1 MAVREVPLYID
12 GRWVDGHPQEG
23 TGKAARFE
31 VLNPATSEP
40 VAVVPDGGPEQAR
53 AAVDAAARAFPK
65 WAALTA
71 LERGAI
77 LLKAREILAGRLDA
91 LARLITE
98 ENGKPVA
105 EARGEVAFAIQYL
118 PWFAEEARRVYGEI
132 VPPPVSHKRL
142 WVVHQPLGVVAAIT
156 PWNFPATMVLRKIAP
171 ALAAGCTVVL
181 KPPKETP
188 LTALEIARA
197 FEEAG
202 LPPGVFNVV
211 VGKRAA
217 PIADVFLTDPRVRKI
232 AFTGSTEVGKVL
244 MRGAADQLK
253 RVAFELGGNAPF
265 IVFEDADL
273 PRAVE
278 NAVAIKYLRVGGQSC
293 ICANRIYVQRSIAD
307 QFLTTFTEA
316 VRAIKV
322 GPGLEPGIQ
331 VGPLINQET
340 LEKVDGLVSEAVAQ
354 GARALAG
361 GRRLT
366 DGAYA
371 RGFFYQPTVLTNVRE
386 EMRVARDETFGPV
399 APVLAFETDEEVI
412 ARANDTTFGLA
423 AYLSSRDL
431 SRVVRV
437 SEALEYGLVCVNDA
451 TGYTHEIPFGGY
463 KESGLGREGGRQ
475 GIHEYMEVKSISVN
489 IK

>member
-1 MAVREVPLYID
+1 MSVREAPLFVG
-12 GRWVDGHPQEG
+12 GRWVDGQTGG
-23 TGKAARFE
+23 TFE

-40 VAVVPDGGPEQAR
+40 IAVVPNGGADQAR
-53 AAVDAAARAFPK
+53 AAVDAAAKAFPK
-65 WAALTA
+65 WAAMTA
-71 LERGAI
+71 LERGAVLLRARDI
-77 LLKAREILAGRLDA
+77 LTAKLDA
-91 LARLITE
+91 LARLVTE

-132 VPPPVSHKRL
+132 VPPPVPHKRL
-142 WVVHQPLGVVAAIT
+142 WVTHQPTGVVAAIT

-171 ALAAGCTVVL
+171 ALAAGCPVVL
-181 KPPKETP
+181 KPAKETP
-188 LTALEIARA
+188 LTAIEIARA

-217 PIADVFLTDPRVRKI
+217 PIAEVFLKDPRVRKI
-232 AFTGSTEVGKVL
+232 AFTGSTEVGKAL
-244 MRGAADQLK
+244 MAQAAAQLK

-265 IVFEDADL
+265 IVFDDADL
-273 PRAVE
+273 DRAVQ

-293 ICANRIYVQRSIAD
+293 ICANRIYVHRPIAEA
-307 QFLTTFTEA
+307 FLARFTEA

-322 GPGLEPGIQ
+322 GPGFDPGVQ
-331 VGPLINQET
+331 VGPLINAET
-340 LEKVDGLVSEAVAQ
+340 LEKVEGFVKDAVAR
-354 GARALAG
+354 GARPLVG

-366 DGAYA
+366 EGAYG
-371 RGFFYQPTVLTNVRE
+371 RGFFYEPTVLAEVRE
-386 EMRVARDETFGPV
+386 EMPVARDETFGPI
-399 APVLAFETDEEVI
+399 APVMIFDTDEEVI
-412 ARANDTTFGLA
+412 ARANNTTFGLA

-431 SRVVRV
+431 RRVIRV

-451 TGYTHEIPFGGY
+451 TGYTHEIPFGGF

-475 GIHEYMEVKSISVN
+475 GIEEYMEVKSISLN
-489 IK
+489 IS

>member
-1 MAVREVPLYID
+1 MPLREAPLFID
-12 GRWVDGHPQEG
+12 GRWIDGQVG
-23 TGKAARFE
+23 GMFE
-31 VLNPATSEP
+31 VLNPATSEAI
-40 VAVVPDGGPEQAR
+40 AVVPDGGPEQAR
-53 AAVDAAARAFPK
+53 AAVDAAATAFPT
-65 WAALTA
+65 WSAMTA

-77 LLKAREILAGRLDA
+77 LLRAREILTSRLDA

-98 ENGKPVA
+98 ENGKPVP
-105 EARGEVAFAIQYL
+105 EARGEVSFAIQYL

-132 VPPPVSHKRL
+132 VPPPVAHKRL
-142 WVVHQPLGVVAAIT
+142 WVTHQPVGVVAAIT

-181 KPPKETP
+181 KPARETP
-188 LTALEIARA
+188 LTAIEIARA

-202 LPPGVFNVV
+202 LPRGVFNVV

-217 PIADVFLTDPRVRKI
+217 PIADVFVNDPRVRKI

-244 MRGAADQLK
+244 MAQAAAQLK

-265 IVFEDADL
+265 IVLDDADVE
-273 PRAVE
+273 RAVQ

-293 ICANRIYVQRSIAD
+293 ICANRIYVQRPIAEA
-307 QFLTTFTEA
+307 FLARFVEA

-322 GPGLEPGIQ
+322 GSGFEPGVQ
-331 VGPLINQET
+331 VGPMINAET
-340 LEKVDGLVSEAVAQ
+340 LDKVEGFVRNAVAS
-354 GARALAG
+354 GARPLAG

-366 DGAYA
+366 GGAYGK
-371 RGFFYQPTVLTNVRE
+371 GFFYEPTVLTDVRE
-386 EMRVARDETFGPV
+386 EMPVVRDETFGPV
-399 APVLAFETDEEVI
+399 APVMVFDTDEEVVS
-412 ARANDTTFGLA
+412 RANNTTYGLA

-431 SRVVRV
+431 RRVIRI

-451 TGYTHEIPFGGY
+451 TGYTHEIPFGGF

-475 GIHEYMEVKSISVN
+475 GIAEYMEVKSISLS
-489 IK
+489 IS

>member
-1 MAVREVPLYID
+1 MAVKEAPLFID
-12 GRWVDGHPQEG
+12 GRWSDGERRE
-23 TGKAARFE
+23 KFE

-40 VAVVPDGGPEQAR
+40 IAVVPNGGPEQAR

-77 LLKAREILAGRLDA
+77 LLKTRDILTGRLDA

-105 EARGEVAFAIQYL
+105 EARGELAFAIQYL

-132 VPPPVSHKRL
+132 VPPPVAHKRL
-142 WVVHQPLGVVAAIT
+142 WVIHQPLGVVGAIT

-181 KPPKETP
+181 KPAKETP

-197 FEEAG
+197 FMEAG

-211 VGKRAA
+211 VGRRPA
-217 PIADVFLTDPRVRKI
+217 PIAEVFLTDPRVRKI
-232 AFTGSTEVGKVL
+232 AFTGSTEIGKQL
-244 MRGAADQLK
+244 MRAAADQLK

-265 IVFEDADL
+265 IVFDDADL
-273 PRAVE
+273 ERAVE

-293 ICANRIYVQRSIAD
+293 ICANRIYVQRGIAD
-307 QFLTTFTEA
+307 AFLAKFTEA

-322 GPGLEPGIQ
+322 GSGFDPGVQ
-331 VGPLINQET
+331 VGPMINAET
-340 LEKVDGLVSEAVAQ
+340 LEKVEGLIAEAIAQ
-354 GARALAG
+354 GARPLTG

-366 DGAYA
+366 EGAYA

-386 EMRVARDETFGPV
+386 EMRVVREEAFGPV
-399 APVLAFETDEEVI
+399 APVLTFDTDEEAV

-423 AYLSSRDL
+423 AYISSRDL
-431 SRVVRV
+431 SRVIRV

-451 TGYTHEIPFGGY
+451 TGYTHEIPFGGF

-475 GIHEYMEVKSISVN
+475 GIHEYMEVKSISLS
-489 IK
+489 IR

>member
-1 MAVREVPLYID
+1 MAVREFPLFID
-12 GRWVDGHPQEG
+12 GRWVNGQVA
-23 TGKAARFE
+23 GKFE

-40 VAVVPDGGPEQAR
+40 IAVVPDAGPEQAR
-53 AAVDAAARAFPK
+53 AAVDAAAQAFPI

-71 LERGAI
+71 LERGAL
-77 LLKAREILAGRLDA
+77 LLKARDILFAKIDA

-105 EARGEVAFAIQYL
+105 EARGEVGFAIQYL

-132 VPPPVSHKRL
+132 VPPPVAHKRL
-142 WVVHQPLGVVAAIT
+142 WVTHQPMGVVAAIT

-181 KPPKETP
+181 KPAKETP

-197 FEEAG
+197 FMEAG

-217 PIADVFLTDPRVRKI
+217 PIAEVFLKDPRVRKI

-244 MRGAADQLK
+244 MAQAATQLK

-265 IVFEDADL
+265 IVFDDADL
-273 PRAVE
+273 DRAVA

-293 ICANRIYVQRSIAD
+293 ICANRIYVQRPVAD
-307 QFLTTFTEA
+307 RFLARFTEA

-322 GPGLEPGIQ
+322 GPGFEPGVQ
-331 VGPLINQET
+331 VGPMINAET
-340 LEKVDGLVSEAVAQ
+340 LEKVEGLVNDAVAK
-354 GARALAG
+354 GARPLTG

-366 DGAYA
+366 DGAY
-371 RGFFYQPTVLTNVRE
+371 RKGFFYAPTVLTDVRE
-386 EMRVARDETFGPV
+386 EMPVARDETFGPV
-399 APVLAFETDEEVI
+399 APVLAFDTDDEVI
-412 ARANDTTFGLA
+412 ARSNNTPFGLA

-431 SRVVRV
+431 RRVIRT
-437 SEALEYGLVCVNDA
+437 SEALEYGLVCVNDP
-451 TGYTHEIPFGGY
+451 TGYTHEIPFGGF

-475 GIHEYMEVKSISVN
+475 GIQEYMEVKSISLN
-489 IK
+489 IS

>member
-1 MAVREVPLYID
+1 MAVREAPLYID
-12 GRWVDGHPQEG
+12 GRWVDGGPDGG
-23 TGKAARFE
+23 TGRARFE
-31 VLNPATSEP
+31 VVNPATSE
-40 VAVVPDGGPEQAR
+40 AIATVPDAGADDAR
-53 AAVDAAARAFPK
+53 AAVDAAARAFPR

-77 LLKAREILAGRLDA
+77 LLRARAILAERIDE

-118 PWFAEEARRVYGEI
+118 PWFAEEARRLYGEI
-132 VPPPVSHKRL
+132 VPPPVAHKRL
-142 WVVHQPLGVVAAIT
+142 WVVHQPIGVVAAIT
-156 PWNFPATMVLRKIAP
+156 PWNFPATMVLRKVAP

-211 VGKRAA
+211 VGRRASA
-217 PIADVFLTDPRVRKI
+217 IAEVFLEDPRVRKI
-232 AFTGSTEVGKVL
+232 AFTGSTEVGKAL
-244 MRGAADQLK
+244 MRAAAGQLK

-273 PRAVE
+273 AQAVR

-307 QFLTTFTEA
+307 RFLRAFTDA
-316 VRAIKV
+316 VRAIRV
-322 GPGLEPGIQ
+322 GPGWEPGAQ
-331 VGPLINQET
+331 VGPLINAET
-340 LEKVDGLVSEAVAQ
+340 LEKVETLVAEALGQ
-354 GARALAG
+354 GARAVVG

-366 DGAYA
+366 DGACA
-371 RGFFYQPTVLTNVRE
+371 RGFFYAPTVLTDVRE

-399 APVLAFETDEEVI
+399 APVLTFEAEEEVI

-423 AYLSSRDL
+423 AYISSRDL
-431 SRVVRV
+431 GRVIRV

-451 TGYTHEIPFGGY
+451 TGYTHEIPFGGF

-475 GIHEYMEVKSISVN
+475 GIHEYTEVKSISLALQ
-489 IK
+489 

>member
-1 MAVREVPLYID
+1 MAVREAPLYID
-12 GRWVDGHPQEG
+12 GHWVNGDHRAGASTQG
-23 TGKAARFE
+23 RFE

-40 VAVVPDGGPEQAR
+40 IAVVPDAGPEQAR

-65 WAALTA
+65 WAALPA

-77 LLKAREILAGRLDA
+77 LLRARDILSSRIDPLGH
-91 LARLITE
+91 LITE

-132 VPPPVSHKRL
+132 VPPPVAHKRL

-181 KPPKETP
+181 KPAKDTP

-217 PIADVFLTDPRVRKI
+217 PIADVFLSDPRVRKI
-232 AFTGSTEVGKVL
+232 AFTGSTEIGKAL
-244 MRGAADQLK
+244 MRGAATQLK

-265 IVFEDADL
+265 IVFEDTDL
-273 PRAVE
+273 AHAVE

-293 ICANRIYVQRSIAD
+293 ICANRIYVQRSIAGEFLA
-307 QFLTTFTEA
+307 QFASA
-316 VRAIKV
+316 VRGIKV
-322 GPGLEPGIQ
+322 GPGLEPGVQ
-331 VGPLINQET
+331 VGPLINAET
-340 LEKVDGLVSEAVAQ
+340 LDKVEGLVSEAVSQ
-354 GARALAG
+354 GARPLTG

-371 RGFFYQPTVLTNVRE
+371 RGFFYQPTVLTDVRE
-386 EMRVARDETFGPV
+386 EMRVAKDETFGPV
-399 APVLAFETDEEVI
+399 APVLTFDTEEEVV
-412 ARANDTTFGLA
+412 ARANATAFGLA
-423 AYLSSRDL
+423 AYLMSRDL
-431 SRVVRV
+431 NRVIRV

-451 TGYTHEIPFGGY
+451 TGYTHEIPFGGF

-475 GIHEYMEVKSISVN
+475 GIHEYMEVKSISLS
-489 IK
+489 IR